1 LTKFCSNFYH
11 FFYINL
17 TYENIYCRAFEESE
31 AEEEAK
37 VLRVARETLANLV
50 LQVQ

>member
-1 LTKFCSNFYH
+1 MPLLTK
-11 FFYINL
+11 
-17 TYENIYCRAFEESE
+17 TIYRRVSEESE
-31 AEEEAK
+31 VEEEAK